1 MLDRCYKVASEID
14 ILFNASKSKCMVVG
28 PSVTGLLDAIMT
40 LGNIPMQWVSKI
52 KYLGIHFTAAKHFKV
67 DFSDIR
73 RKYFSSLNVILSKC
87 RYVSDP
93 VKLQLI
99 ESQCLSILLYA
110 IESLNL
116 KRDELSSLNS
126 CWNTAYRKIF
136 NFNKWESVK
145 ELIHLLGRM
154 DLKLMENYRRITF
167 VKSMCSIRC
176 SNNVVNLIANNYVN
190 SVEYYTLI
198 NKYGLQATESHD
210 KIKAVSYSVFNKSVV
225 AEQSNTQQL

>member
-1 MLDRCYKVASEID
+1 MYADDIILISASLNDLQSMLDRCYKVASEID

-52 KYLGIHFTAAKHFKV
+52 KYLGIHFIAAKHFKV
-67 DFSDIR
+67 DFCDIR

-87 RYVSDP
+87 RYASDP

-99 ESQCLSILLYA
+99 ESQCLPILLYA

-126 CWNTAYRKIF
+126 CWNAAYRKIF

-145 ELIHLLGRM
+145 ELIHLLGRT

-167 VKSMCSIRC
+167 VKSMCSISC
-176 SNNVVNLIANNYVN
+176 SNNVVNLIC
-190 SVEYYTLI
+190 
-198 NKYGLQATESHD
+198 
-210 KIKAVSYSVFNKSVV
+210 
-225 AEQSNTQQL
+225 